1 MIRRTNMKRVNVK
14 ELVIVVAVFSLS
26 MILFPADLV
35 GQTRPVLRTNTPART
50 SAARNQLYTVSAG
63 KRFRVRMND
72 NISSKTA
79 KVGDTFT
86 ATVTEPVYSDTGVVV
101 IPSGSEVMGRVD
113 AVRPAV
119 KGGRVGEIDVSFRQ
133 LILPNGT
140 KRTINGSLTD
150 LVSDDA
156 KSDDEGTASGDKMK
170 HRKVIFIGGG
180 GAGGAILGAAIGG
193 GRGALIGGII
203 GAGAGLLGERLTK
216 GEEAEVKSGTQFGIY
231 LNQAI
236 SLPRFAEA
244 QENNDEDVRYET
256 PAGART
262 YVVQPGDTLGA
273 ISRRFYGTSARYME
287 IYNANRDRL
296 SSPNSVTVG
305 QTLIIP

>member
-1 MIRRTNMKRVNVK
+1 MKRVTIKNLAVA
-14 ELVIVVAVFSLS
+14 IAVFSLS
-26 MILFPADLV
+26 MVFLPADSD
-35 GQTRPVLRTNTPART
+35 GQTRPVLRTSTPART
-50 SAARNQLYTVSAG
+50 AAARNQLHRVSAG

-79 KVGDTFT
+79 RVGDTFT
-86 ATVTEPVYSDTGVVV
+86 TTVTEPVYSDTGVVV
-101 IPSGSEVMGRVD
+101 IPSGSEIMGRVD

-156 KSDDEGTASGDKMK
+156 KSDDEGTARGDKMK

-244 QENNDEDVRYET
+244 QEHYDDDVRYET

-262 YVVQPGDTLGA
+262 YVVRPGDTLGA